1 MCFSQPKMPAMPEPP
16 PPAPMPVAP
25 PPPTKMAKEAPT
37 ERQVARKG
45 VKKVRGTQQVTA
57 VRRPSVGM
65 GGAGGSGV
73 QLSS

>member
-1 MCFSQPKMPAMPEPP
+1 MCFSQPKMPAMPEIPPPPP
-16 PPAPMPVAP
+16 PPAPP
-25 PPPTKMAKEAPT
+25 PPPLEMAKKAPT
-37 ERQVARKG
+37 RRATAQAPKRR
-45 VKKVRGTQQVTA
+45 RGTQQVTA